1 MAEASLGPLTERVFT
16 PASVTAMKL
25 YHSQFNVIAQ
35 DILRT
40 LRKQELIEVAAE
52 ELGEAELDIV
62 GVLKEYNRMDRSL
75 TQQARDSVG
84 TDGRTAEMREKQRL
98 ARDKNFRTGEE
109 GIEYI
114 VSQILE
120 TFMQSDRIE
129 EIYGTDRDL
138 RRVIT
143 VVLKKFTEDRSEEL
157 DVEVRSKLKNLQE
170 GSAAWDIE
178 YQRTLARVKE
188 RKGLVD

>member
-1 MAEASLGPLTERVFT
+1 
-16 PASVTAMKL
+16 MKL
-25 YHSQFNVIAQ
+25 YSSQFNLIAQ
-35 DILRT
+35 EILRT

-84 TDGRTAEMREKQRL
+84 AEGRPAEMREKQRL
-98 ARDKNFRTGEE
+98 ARDKNFRTGED

-143 VVLKKFTEDRSEEL
+143 VVLRKFTEDRSQEL

-170 GSAAWDIE
+170 GSAAWEIE

-188 RKGLVD
+188 RKGLAD

>member
-1 MAEASLGPLTERVFT
+1 
-16 PASVTAMKL
+16 
-25 YHSQFNVIAQ
+25 
-35 DILRT
+35 
-40 LRKQELIEVAAE
+40 
-52 ELGEAELDIV
+52 
-62 GVLKEYNRMDRSL
+62 MDRSL

-84 TDGRTAEMREKQRL
+84 TDGRPAEMREKQRL
-98 ARDKNFRTGEE
+98 ARDKNFRTGED

-143 VVLKKFTEDRSEEL
+143 VVLKKFTEDRSQEL
-157 DVEVRSKLKNLQE
+157 DAEVRGKLKNLQE

-188 RKGLVD
+188 RKGLVE

>member
-1 MAEASLGPLTERVFT
+1 MWARTDGVQT
-16 PASVTAMKL
+16 PAPVTAMKL
-25 YHSQFNVIAQ
+25 YSSQFNVIAQ
-35 DILRT
+35 EILRT

-84 TDGRTAEMREKQRL
+84 AEGRTAEMREKQRL

-109 GIEYI
+109 GLEYI

-143 VVLKKFTEDRSEEL
+143 VVLKKHTEDRSQEL

-178 YQRTLARVKE
+178 YQRTMARVKE
-188 RKGLVD
+188 RKGLVE